1 MARQSKQTKVIS
13 KPRKPSSSRV
23 VKEARAEYVASPI
36 SREVILTEHPHIV
49 RIPGVQNGDAII
61 RDKVVTVQHMVLMTH
76 RFGQTPEQIAK
87 EWNPHLSLAEIY
99 DALSYYYDHKKE
111 IDDII
116 AEEDH
121 IEARAIR
128 RFRYREQQKRKRENA
143 GANGRRN

>member
-1 MARQSKQTKVIS
+1 MTRQSKQAKIIS
-13 KPRKPSSSRV
+13 KPRKSLPRA
-23 VKEARAEYVASPI
+23 VKEARAEYVTAPAP
-36 SREVILTEHPHIV
+36 RQVILTEHPHIV

-99 DALSYYYDHKKE
+99 DALSYYYDHTKE

-116 AEEDH
+116 AEDDH

-128 RFRYREQQKRKRENA
+128 RFRYREQQKRKKENA
-143 GANGRRN
+143 GANGRRD

>member
-1 MARQSKQTKVIS
+1 MARKTNQTRVKYKTRQTKS
-13 KPRKPSSSRV
+13 HV
-23 VKEARAEYVASPI
+23 VKESRTEYVTPPV

-61 RDKVVTVQHMVLMTH
+61 RDAVVTVHHIAILAN

-87 EWNPHLSLAEIY
+87 EWSSYLSLAQIH

-116 AEEDH
+116 AEEDR

-128 RFRYREQQKRKRENA
+128 RFRYREQQKRKRDNA
-143 GANGRRN
+143 GKNGSRN

>member
-1 MARQSKQTKVIS
+1 MARHSKQTKVVS
-13 KPRKPSSSRV
+13 KHRKPSPRV
-23 VKEARAEYVASPI
+23 VKEVRAEYAVAAVP
-36 SREVILTEHPHIV
+36 RQVILTEHPHIV

-111 IDDII
+111 IDDVI

>member
-1 MARQSKQTKVIS
+1 MAHHSKQAKIIS
-13 KPRKPSSSRV
+13 KPRKPSPRV
-23 VKEARAEYVASPI
+23 VKEARTEYAVATTP
-36 SREVILTEHPHIV
+36 RQVILTEHPHIV
-49 RIPGVQNGDAII
+49 HIPGVQNGDAII
-61 RDKVVTVQHMVLMTH
+61 REAVVTVHHIAILTH

-87 EWNPHLSLAEIY
+87 EWNPHLSLAQIF

-128 RFRYREQQKRKRENA
+128 RFRYREQQKRKKENA
-143 GANGRRN
+143 GSNGRRD

>member
-1 MARQSKQTKVIS
+1 MAPKTKQAKTNYKT
-13 KPRKPSSSRV
+13 RKAMPRV
-23 VKEARAEYVASPI
+23 VKEARAEYTVASTP
-36 SREVILTEHPHIV
+36 RQVILTEHPHIV

-61 RDKVVTVQHMVLMTH
+61 RDKVVTVQHLVLMTH

-99 DALSYYYDHKKE
+99 DALSYYYDHQQE
-111 IDDII
+111 IDNII
-116 AEEDH
+116 AEDDH

-128 RFRYREQQKRKRENA
+128 RFRYREQQNRKKEKA